1 MLALTLIQLCA
12 REYQDIAYERIAR
25 DATSATS
32 TNQQNWLDLLNS
44 AQRAVVLARPDA
56 NAVTES
62 VLLVAGTKQT
72 LPAGAY
78 RLLDVTRNMGVA
90 GTTAGDTIRLAERD
104 VQDMVNRSWHGATAA
119 AATTV
124 VRDVFYNDKKDPL
137 VYWVKPKIPTS
148 PAVYIEI
155 TTSKAPTDVAIAD
168 VATGNIT
175 ISDAYAGPMQEW
187 MLFRA
192 YMMATQALNQFQRAQ
207 FHLAT
212 FFNLLGIKMKNDMF
226 ESPNAPDI
234 FPAVASGGR

>member
-1 MLALTLIQLCA
+1 MLALTLINLCS
-12 REYQDIAYERIAR
+12 REYQDVGFERIGR
-25 DATSATS
+25 DATSFTTS
-32 TNQQNWLDLLNS
+32 NGQNWLDLLND

-62 VLLVAGTKQT
+62 VLLIAGTRQT
-72 LPAGAY
+72 LPSGSY

-90 GTTAGDTIRLAERD
+90 GTTAGDTIRMADRD
-104 VQDMVNRSWHGATAA
+104 MQDMVNRSWHAATAA
-119 AATTV
+119 AVTTV

-137 VYWVKPKIPTS
+137 TFWVKPKIPTT

-155 TTSKAPTDVAIAD
+155 TTSKVPTDVSIAN
-168 VATGNIT
+168 VTSGSIQ
-175 ISDAYAGPMQEW
+175 ISEAYASAMQEW

-207 FHLAT
+207 FHLST

-226 ESPNAPDI
+226 ESPNAPDT
-234 FPAVASGGR
+234 FPAFASDGR